1 MQVKFVNDAIRNAQ
15 PGSKLHGLAPISD
28 PSDEIIEVLLA
39 ALRWDMQ
46 QRRFGLTAAGL
57 EKLHAL
63 SVELLEV
70 LKENMPYRTGGPEGW
85 NFEKAHSILHKVR
98 DILLFGWSENFSHQ
112 GPEHGHID
120 NLKRLANCTNNKE
133 VYLTVLRAHSRE
145 GHLQYLRT
153 LEADLADT
161 AQEEDDGAEESVPA
175 SAVEKECDAVAC
187 ELGIRYPTLQSIYAG
202 KLNKQ
207 SIQVNIIYD
216 IMFCIMISYLISC
229 MIYRCRE
236 EKRMLEQQTAMLTI
250 TILARSAWMCIFSSQ
265 PAWMSFQGNQMSFVQ
280 MMASWRGNCGSSIRF
295 ANTILLSAGCLQNL
309 QHGLVR
315 ILGRSCRSLQSG
327 TWSGLQ
333 GS

>member
-1 MQVKFVNDAIRNAQ
+1 MQVQFVNDAIRKAQ
-15 PGSKLHGLAPISD
+15 PGSKLHGLAPITD

-46 QRRFGLTAAGL
+46 QRRFGLTAVGL

-70 LKENMPYRTGGPEGW
+70 LKENMPYRTCGPEGW

-120 NLKRLANCTNNKE
+120 NCKRLENCTNNKE

-145 GHLQYLRT
+145 GHLQYLRS
-153 LEADLADT
+153 LEADLADA
-161 AQEEDDGAEESVPA
+161 AQEEGDGAEESVAA
-175 SAVEKECDAVAC
+175 SAVDKECEAVAC

-207 SIQVNIIYD
+207 SIQVNIIHDIMFLLYD
-216 IMFCIMISYLISC
+216 IMSYIMYDI
-229 MIYRCRE
+229 
-236 EKRMLEQQTAMLTI
+236 
-250 TILARSAWMCIFSSQ
+250 
-265 PAWMSFQGNQMSFVQ
+265 
-280 MMASWRGNCGSSIRF
+280 
-295 ANTILLSAGCLQNL
+295 
-309 QHGLVR
+309 
-315 ILGRSCRSLQSG
+315 
-327 TWSGLQ
+327 
-333 GS
+333 